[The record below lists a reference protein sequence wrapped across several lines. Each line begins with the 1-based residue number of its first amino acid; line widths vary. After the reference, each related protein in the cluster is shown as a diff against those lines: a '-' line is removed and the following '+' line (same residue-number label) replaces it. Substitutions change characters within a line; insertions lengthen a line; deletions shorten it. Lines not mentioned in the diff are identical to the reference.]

1 MNSKNIILSSM
12 LVGCFSVFCARNY
25 YKHLI
30 YGSDKRG
37 GDILK
42 MKT

>member
-1 MNSKNIILSSM
+1 MNSKNIIFSSI
-12 LVGCFSVFCARNY
+12 LFGCFSIFCARNY

-37 GDILK
+37 GEILTL
-42 MKT
+42 KT